1 MPVVGQRQLE
11 DAGVRGSVHL
21 RQEDDRRLGP
31 HPEERCG
38 RQLHRHFAFPA
49 FLVSYVF

>member
-11 DAGVRGSVHL
+11 DARVRGSVQL
-21 RQEDDRRLGP
+21 RQEDHQRLGP
-31 HPEERCG
+31 QPEKLHE
-38 RQLHRHFAFPA
+38 RQLHRHFPFSA